1 MSTTAIKL
9 KKSSVVGKA
18 PTDSDLSYGEVAI
31 NYADGR
37 LYYKN
42 SSNVIKNFVD
52 SDLIASAIDS
62 ASALKLSLTG
72 GTMSGAID
80 MGTTN
85 KIINLG
91 TPTNPLDATTK
102 AYVDTEVSNAVLGIA
117 SADDFPTGDYGRVD
131 SDQPIDAFGI
141 SYGADIFDCLDTP
154 QNQLETTDL
163 GTDSVI

>member
-52 SDLIASAIDS
+52 SDLVINSINAGD
-62 ASALKLSLTG
+62 ALQLSLTG
-72 GTMSGAID
+72 GTMSG
-80 MGTTN
+80 
-85 KIINLG
+85 IINMGLNRITSLG
-91 TPTNPLDATTK
+91 TPSFDQDAATK
-102 AYVDTEVSNAVLGIA
+102 LYVDNAVLGIA
-117 SADDFPTGDYGRVD
+117 EAGGFPTGDYGLVD
-131 SDQPIDAFGI
+131 SVANVDAFGI
-141 SYGADIFDCLDTP
+141 NFGAEQYDCLDTP
-154 QNQLETTDL
+154 INQLLEEDL
-163 GTDSVI
+163 GTDSSI